1 MLGAGANDMSQYWE
15 PKERRTKDLS
25 ARVTKTVYDGVKAV
39 AHLWTI
45 VERHRT
51 GDADHI
57 VSAGDVVNRLLKIGV
72 EGAFAEFGAQVPKTD
87 DDWKQLESVIRKR
100 ISKL

>member
-1 MLGAGANDMSQYWE
+1 MLGAGANDMSKYWE

-39 AHLWTI
+39 ARLWTT

-51 GDADHI
+51 GDTEYV
-57 VSAGDVVNRLLKIGV
+57 VSAGDVVNRLLGV
-72 EGAFAEFGAQVPKTD
+72 GIEGAFAEFGGQVPKTEEE
-87 DDWKQLESVIRKR
+87 WQKIEATVRKR